1 VATLTPLIPLV
12 LCSLASNEE
21 SAFAV
26 ESAARPRLRRRSF
39 SATIFRV
46 SYPLQWENLT
56 SAKTF
61 AKGAHSMKKG
71 SWIGLGAVA
80 FLLVS
85 FALIGYQRWSGSRE
99 VARGES
105 LALMPADAS
114 AVLFADFDELRRA
127 PFIAD
132 LYAWA
137 PKPQVD
143 AEYAQFL
150 KDTGFDYERDLDRI
164 AIAVHRHGTDSALF
178 VIADGKF
185 DRQKIS
191 AYALKSGTVGKNGGR
206 DIFSVPMSGS
216 PKKISFTFLTGKR
229 MALTDAADLGVFLSP
244 QKKNGDEAEW
254 RARFERLAGS
264 PIFAVI
270 RQDAAAGSA
279 LAAQAPGGLSSPQLS
294 ALLDQL
300 QWITL
305 AGKPDNDRLRVVA
318 DGECPTDSTVRR
330 LSDLLNGV
338 IILAQA
344 GLNEP
349 KARQQLDPQAREA
362 YLELLKNADVSK
374 LDRGDT
380 KSVRVI
386 LEITPRLL
394 ETARTASPV
403 APDTA
408 PGKRLPQT
416 PQKGA
421 AQKKGRT

>member
-1 VATLTPLIPLV
+1 M
-12 LCSLASNEE
+12 
-21 SAFAV
+21 
-26 ESAARPRLRRRSF
+26 R
-39 SATIFRV
+39 
-46 SYPLQWENLT
+46 
-56 SAKTF
+56 
-61 AKGAHSMKKG
+61 KK
-71 SWIGLGAVA
+71 SWIGLGAA
-80 FLLVS
+80 AAILIS
-85 FALIGYQRWSGSRE
+85 FVVFGYQRWSGLSE

-132 LYAWA
+132 LHAWA
-137 PKPQVD
+137 PKPLVD
-143 AEYAQFL
+143 TEYAQFL

-164 AIAVHRHGTDSALF
+164 AIAVQRRGTDSALL

-191 AYALKSGTVGKNGGR
+191 AYALKSGTVAKIGGR
-206 DIFSVPMSGS
+206 DIFCVPVNGS

-229 MALTDAADLGVFLSP
+229 MALTDAAELGMSLSP
-244 QKKNGDEAEW
+244 RKKNGDEAEW
-254 RARFERLAGS
+254 RVRFERLAGS
-264 PIFAVI
+264 PVFAVI
-270 RQDAAAGSA
+270 RQDAAAGST

-300 QWITL
+300 QWITI

-318 DGECPTDSTVRR
+318 DGECPNDSTVRQ

-338 IILAQA
+338 ILLAQA
-344 GLNEP
+344 GLNDP

-362 YLELLKNADVSK
+362 YLELLKGADVSK

-386 LEITPRLL
+386 LEITPKFL
-394 ETARTASPV
+394 EAARSASTTTPS
-403 APDTA
+403 DTTPA
-408 PGKRLPQT
+408 KPA
-416 PQKGA
+416 PQKST

>member
-1 VATLTPLIPLV
+1 
-12 LCSLASNEE
+12 
-21 SAFAV
+21 
-26 ESAARPRLRRRSF
+26 
-39 SATIFRV
+39 
-46 SYPLQWENLT
+46 
-56 SAKTF
+56 
-61 AKGAHSMKKG
+61 MKKE

-80 FLLVS
+80 FILIS
-85 FALIGYQRWSGSRE
+85 FAVLGYQRWSGSSE
-99 VARGES
+99 GARGES
-105 LALMPADAS
+105 LALMPPDAS
-114 AVLFADFDELRRA
+114 AVLFADFDELRHSA
-127 PFIAD
+127 FIAE

-137 PKPQVD
+137 PKPQAD

-164 AIAVHRHGTDSALF
+164 AIAVEKHGMDSTLF
-178 VIADGKF
+178 AVADGKF
-185 DRQKIS
+185 DREKIS
-191 AYALKSGTVGKNGGR
+191 AYASKSGTVAKNGGHE
-206 DIFSVPMSGS
+206 IYSVPVSGS
-216 PKKISFTFLTGKR
+216 TKRISFTFLNKNR
-229 MALTDAADLGVFLSP
+229 MVLTDAPDLGVFLTAKAKSS
-244 QKKNGDEAEW
+244 DEAEW

-270 RQDAAAGSA
+270 RQDAAAGST

-318 DGECPTDSTVRR
+318 DGECSSDGTVRQ

-344 GLNEP
+344 GLNDP
-349 KARQQLDPQAREA
+349 KARQQLDPAAREA

-386 LEITPRLL
+386 LEITPKLL
-394 ETARTASPV
+394 EAARSASPL
-403 APDTA
+403 PPGDTA
-408 PGKRLPQT
+408 PAKPSQQGKPAR
-416 PQKGA
+416 
-421 AQKKGRT
+421 KKGRT